1 MGSGGLEVKA
11 KPFRDHLVAVSRK
24 GGYDSTPRDQQ
35 RPLAGQRESPSLGA
49 VWGYGYS
56 QESGPVQS
64 LALKCPLRELPG
76 PSKSSPQRQGPG
88 YLHGAGRGLMGTGDG
103 QDRGPSASGAP
114 EPLLTKLRT
123 SGTLGAEAE
132 QKQAV
137 DGRHSRQKVA
147 E

>member
-1 MGSGGLEVKA
+1 
-11 KPFRDHLVAVSRK
+11 
-24 GGYDSTPRDQQ
+24 
-35 RPLAGQRESPSLGA
+35 
-49 VWGYGYS
+49 
-56 QESGPVQS
+56 
-64 LALKCPLRELPG
+64 
-76 PSKSSPQRQGPG
+76 
-88 YLHGAGRGLMGTGDG
+88 MGTGDG

-147 E
+147 ERAKGTGQLERLQCRIPGHCRDLRAEVRRSLLGAPIGVRRAHFVGLCQALKRLG

>member
-1 MGSGGLEVKA
+1 
-11 KPFRDHLVAVSRK
+11 
-24 GGYDSTPRDQQ
+24 
-35 RPLAGQRESPSLGA
+35 
-49 VWGYGYS
+49 
-56 QESGPVQS
+56 
-64 LALKCPLRELPG
+64 
-76 PSKSSPQRQGPG
+76 
-88 YLHGAGRGLMGTGDG
+88 MGTGDG

-147 E
+147 EWAKRHRTAEKVTVKNPRPLPGT